1 MRVSHYAYL
10 IGALIGGHM
19 KRAKHSG
26 TSHISCPACI
36 TRAETNR
43 LPWEQ
48 DYLTV
53 FSRQGAETE
62 YRNHHNA
69 AIAHNERNEARRSL
83 GLKRVHGAL
92 GGTYW
97 E

>member
-1 MRVSHYAYL
+1 
-10 IGALIGGHM
+10 M
-19 KRAKHSG
+19 KQAKHAGPSYV
-26 TSHISCPACI
+26 TCPACI
-36 TRAETNR
+36 TRAELNR
-43 LPWEQ
+43 FSWEH

-69 AIAHNERNEARRSL
+69 AIARNERNDARRSL
-83 GLKRVHGAL
+83 GLKRVRGTL